1 VNILALKIDLHVH
14 TCYSHNGIATPKQ
27 LVAYSKKR
35 GLDGVAITDHD
46 TIQGALRL
54 VNDKELMIIPGVE
67 VSTLQGHV
75 LALNVTEPIP
85 PQLSVLETIEKI
97 HELGG
102 IAIAAHPSVMLKG
115 LRMHACRGLDF
126 DAVEV
131 INSAAFPFSLSTY
144 LNRKMAVNLNL
155 PQTGGSD
162 AHYALEIGC
171 AYTLIDADPER
182 DEIAG
187 AIRRG
192 AAVPFGKAVPWRI
205 RFEREALILKR
216 KLR

>member
-1 VNILALKIDLHVH
+1 
-14 TCYSHNGIATPKQ
+14 
-27 LVAYSKKR
+27 
-35 GLDGVAITDHD
+35 
-46 TIQGALRL
+46 
-54 VNDKELMIIPGVE
+54 
-67 VSTLQGHV
+67 
-75 LALNVTEPIP
+75 
-85 PQLSVLETIEKI
+85 
-97 HELGG
+97 
-102 IAIAAHPSVMLKG
+102 
-115 LRMHACRGLDF
+115 
-126 DAVEV
+126 
-131 INSAAFPFSLSTY
+131 
-144 LNRKMAVNLNL
+144 VNLNL

-192 AAVPFGKAVPWRI
+192 AVVPFGKAVPWRV